1 MAKLDDETAA
11 NMYGL
16 TYAMIKSNTEL
27 RKLFR
32 TAVAKGY
39 TATLF
44 QAKLKNT
51 KWWSSQSSTLRQYL
65 VQKYSDPGT
74 WKQNRSATAAKINAL
89 AVQVGLGNQISKGQ
103 YSKLL
108 NAAIYNSKALGWTD
122 DRVKDWLG
130 ARAVTHGGAM
140 WGEAGEA
147 FDKLHSTAYLNGI
160 SHSTK
165 WYADQSRAIAGG
177 RSTLEAQEASIRTL
191 AAAKYSAFADQIKAG
206 QNVMDLASP
215 YIKSVSSILE
225 LPETGIDLKNKYV
238 SDAMTGAKAGAS
250 YPLWEFENKLRDDPL
265 WKKTNNAR
273 ESMMTTARS
282 VLKDFGFSY

>member
-1 MAKLDDETAA
+1 
-11 NMYGL
+11 MYGL
-16 TYAMIKSNTEL
+16 TYTMIKSNPEL
-27 RKLFR
+27 KKLFR
-32 TAVAKGY
+32 TAVSKGY

-51 KWWSSQSSTLRQYL
+51 KWWSTQSSSLRKYL

-74 WKQNRSATAAKINAL
+74 WKQDRIAAAAKINTL
-89 AVQVGLGNQISKGQ
+89 AVEVGLGNQVTKGQ

-108 NAAIYNSKALGWTD
+108 NAALYNSLALGWTD
-122 DRVKDWLG
+122 DRVKSWLG

-140 WGEAGEA
+140 WGDAGEA
-147 FDKLHSTAYLNGI
+147 FDKLHEVAYLNGV
-160 SHSTK
+160 SHSVK
-165 WYADQSRAIAGG
+165 WYADQSRAIVGG

-191 AAAKYSAFADQIKAG
+191 AAAKYSAFADQIRAG

-225 LPETGIDLKNKYV
+225 LPETTIDLKNKHV
-238 SDAMTGAKAGAS
+238 SDAMTGAKAGSS
-250 YPLWEFENKLRDDPL
+250 YPLWEFENKLREDPL

-273 ESMMTTARS
+273 ESMLTTARS